1 MAIYRKIDCRISNDK
16 KFRSLS
22 LEARYAW
29 FFILTKRELAPLGAF
44 SSSLEALAIE
54 QGTVQYLSEKESLT
68 GSLSE
73 SLSLDMVEVFR
84 KAYLELVK
92 EGLILYDKTEHL
104 IYIPNFL
111 KYNLPESPN
120 VIKSWNSAIDSLP
133 ECELRDFI
141 FAKSAE
147 FIINNQSDSFKKAL
161 PKEFVKAYNEGYEKA
176 LPKAFKED
184 LPKAFPKAMPNQEQE
199 QYIYKE
205 EIKKVEKKK
214 EEKPENENQNFLF
227 EEQNETAENENSS
240 KPKKE
245 KKKAITFPMPYTE
258 IPQHWVEMCHEL
270 TPDID
275 PFQAFTEFKLYWTVG
290 KGAGKVTSERGWNQ
304 SWMNWLKIEAKKM
317 TAPRYQHSGPIP
329 PMPQRKYDQNGTLI
343 TTNKNGVRDSGFAD
357 PDYYKIKPKGY

>member
-1 MAIYRKIDCRISNDK
+1 MAKYRKIDPRIWNDE
-16 KFRSLS
+16 KFASLS
-22 LEARYAW
+22 HEGQRTFL
-29 FFILTKRELAPLGAF
+29 FILTHPSMTALGAF
-44 SSSLEALAIE
+44 RASKWGLADELGIPPKE
-54 QGTVQYLSEKESLT
+54 FDILFTELLRKGLLKYDEKA
-68 GSLSE
+68 
-73 SLSLDMVEVFR
+73 FFIF
-84 KAYLELVK
+84 A
-92 EGLILYDKTEHL
+92 
-104 IYIPNFL
+104 PNFL
-111 KYNLPESPN
+111 KYNAPENPN
-120 VIKSWNSAIDSLP
+120 VIKGWYSVLDLLP
-133 ECELRDFI
+133 ECPLKVEVL
-141 FAKSAE
+141 
-147 FIINNQSDSFKKAL
+147 
-161 PKEFVKAYNEGYEKA
+161 EKA
-176 LPKAFKED
+176 KASASLTANTSKAFEEKLGTLLKEYT
-184 LPKAFPKAMPNQEQE
+184 KAFPKPFRKGIAQESPKSMPIQEQE
-199 QYIYKE
+199 HIYKE

-214 EEKPENENQNFLF
+214 EEKSENENQNFLF